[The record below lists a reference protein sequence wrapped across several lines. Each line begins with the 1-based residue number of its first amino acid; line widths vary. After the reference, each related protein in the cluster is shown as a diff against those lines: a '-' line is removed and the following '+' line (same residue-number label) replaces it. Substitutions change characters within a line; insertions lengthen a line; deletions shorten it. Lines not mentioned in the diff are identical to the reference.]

1 MAEVKGLA
9 SAIAWECTNEGLVDS
24 THASISDQA
33 EVHETQPTIYSK
45 QPIST
50 YTTQIIPIHLKMK
63 LAISTL
69 ALAAMAGSAS
79 ATTVFIPPIPFKQ
92 YDGGCSEEVIYTGEL
107 LSIEML
113 EPGSFCISDN
123 FYTDEGTI
131 VSHSKVD
138 VVSCEGD
145 KIYEDWSECDPGC
158 MNCQPAYQAYTLWE
172 DTDANNQVG
181 YCFDYFFSL
190 DEVTPRS
197 TQFTNVR
204 QINFSFDETANPADV
219 KTYVD
224 MMDMNSC
231 IKAGPP
237 AVEVVEVAPVDT
249 TVAQA
254 ESGASA
260 LAATAAVAMAAATTM
275 LLA

>member
-1 MAEVKGLA
+1 
-9 SAIAWECTNEGLVDS
+9 
-24 THASISDQA
+24 
-33 EVHETQPTIYSK
+33 
-45 QPIST
+45 
-50 YTTQIIPIHLKMK
+50 MK
-63 LAISTL
+63 LAVSTL

-79 ATTVFIPPIPFKQ
+79 ATTVFIPPLPFTQ

-107 LSIEML
+107 LSIEMI
-113 EPGSFCISDN
+113 EEGTFCISDK
-123 FYTDEGTI
+123 FFTDEGTY

-138 VVSCEGD
+138 IVSCEGD
-145 KIYEDWSECDPGC
+145 RIYEDWSECDPGC
-158 MNCQPAYQAYTLWE
+158 TNCEPAYQAYTLWE
-172 DTDANNQVG
+172 DTDANTSVG

-204 QINFSFDETANPADV
+204 QINFSFDATANPADV
-219 KTYVD
+219 KTYIE

-231 IKAGPP
+231 IKGGQP
-237 AVEVVEVAPVDT
+237 AVETIEIAPVETEVVSQVVE
-249 TVAQA
+249 

-260 LAATAAVAMAAATTM
+260 FAATAAVAVAAAATTM